1 MKTITESK
9 IAIRKSVEKVNN
21 TKAKS
26 KIKPTEDLG
35 RKGNLKNKKKGKKK

>member
-1 MKTITESK
+1 MKTIVESK
-9 IAIRKSVEKVNN
+9 ISVRKSMEKIKNV
-21 TKAKS
+21 KAKS